1 MEIRGDF
8 WWIIHSYP
16 LLYVIVTNRI
26 KKYVIITTI

>member
-16 LLYVIVTNRI
+16 LNRLEMNSIEVAVIFNIRI
-26 KKYVIITTI
+26 